1 MSKLN
6 SFLYI
11 FTTILISFYN
21 YSKVEGKNFEKGEA
35 IFRSNCI
42 ICHLGG
48 NNIIIPEKNL
58 KKETLEANG
67 MYSLKAITYQV
78 VNGKNGMP
86 AFGSRLKE
94 VEIEEIADYVLFEAQ
109 NNFQE

>member
-1 MSKLN
+1 MNKTIFLITFYSLFL
-6 SFLYI
+6 SF
-11 FTTILISFYN
+11 FFN
-21 YSKVEGKNFEKGEA
+21 QKVNAINFENGKKLFE
-35 IFRSNCI
+35 SNCI
-42 ICHLGG
+42 ACHEAGI
-48 NNIIIPEKNL
+48 NIIIPEKNL